1 MWSRNR
7 KKFTEKQL
15 SSLHKKSQQTV
26 ISHKSVGSERSDSAR
41 KTGSCHLTNSL
52 KETKPNRHYFCIPR
66 MAYLLH
72 QF

>member
-26 ISHKSVGSERSDSAR
+26 ISHKSVGSGRSDSVRQAEIYIL
-41 KTGSCHLTNSL
+41 G
-52 KETKPNRHYFCIPR
+52 IG
-66 MAYLLH
+66 AI
-72 QF
+72 